1 MKSFIYT
8 AKYILK
14 TIDDEYKEYSDKG
27 IIVGDSYAKAMS
39 QLEKY
44 YDPEDLYELKI
55 VSLRDDGITLLPDLP
70 DIDLENAIIAENI
83 C

>member
-27 IIVGDSYAKAMS
+27 IIVGDSYAEAMS
-39 QLEKY
+39 QLENTMIQ
-44 YDPEDLYELKI
+44 KI
-55 VSLRDDGITLLPDLP
+55 FMNSRLCRFATT
-70 DIDLENAIIAENI
+70 A
-83 C
+83 

>member
-1 MKSFIYT
+1 MKTFFYT

-14 TIDDEYKEYSDKG
+14 NIEDEYKEYCDHG
-27 IIVGDSYAKAMS
+27 IVVGDSYTEAMS

-44 YDPEDLYELKI
+44 YDPEDLYELKL
-55 VSLRDDGITLLPDLP
+55 SLLRDDSIVLLPNLP
-70 DIDLENAIIAENI
+70 DINLENAIIEENI

>member
-27 IIVGDSYAKAMS
+27 IIVGDSYAEAMI
-39 QLEKY
+39 Q
-44 YDPEDLYELKI
+44 KI
-55 VSLRDDGITLLPDLP
+55 FMNSRLSRFATT
-70 DIDLENAIIAENI
+70 A
-83 C
+83 

>member
-1 MKSFIYT
+1 
-8 AKYILK
+8 
-14 TIDDEYKEYSDKG
+14 
-27 IIVGDSYAKAMS
+27 MS

-55 VSLRDDGITLLPDLP
+55 VSLRDDGITFLPDLP
-70 DIDLENAIIAENI
+70 DINLENAIIAENI

>member
-27 IIVGDSYAKAMS
+27 IIVGDSYAEAMS
-39 QLEKY
+39 QLEKF